1 MPGVEQANGH
11 AGESEKCL
19 RREVR
24 HVAAGRD
31 AQRQQDQREG
41 EQSANQKDYD
51 RVQTVNGLQ
60 QAQEGALEACNHW
73 IGNASGA
80 V

>member
-1 MPGVEQANGH
+1 MVSYDDTGSGRQMLGVEQANGH
-11 AGESEKCL
+11 AGESEKRL

-31 AQRQQDQREG
+31 AQRQQDQRKG
-41 EQSANQKDYD
+41 EQSANQKDRG

-60 QAQEGALEACNHW
+60 QAEEGALEA
-73 IGNASGA
+73 
-80 V
+80 